1 MDASFVYLETPTAPM
16 QVGMTCV
23 FDPSTA
29 PNGYPFA
36 KVRRLVEDRL
46 HLIPPFRRRLAEVP
60 VYLHRPGWI
69 EDPEFDLDEHLHRTR
84 LPAPGG
90 VIELERFAADVVSR
104 PLDVVPEPWA
114 LADGIHD
121 AVHEL
126 GKQHALRRG

>member
-1 MDASFVYLETPTAPM
+1 MDASFVYLETPTAPT

-60 VYLHRPGWI
+60 GYLHRPGWI